1 MDKSSQFRTIHPR
14 KHLSF
19 LDSLMNLLILRWGR
33 VGGAKF
39 APILWIIL
47 LSLSLVGFPIL
58 SHALNV
64 NDVPNPRKESNG
76 WVTDMANILSQSTE
90 TLLNEMISQLE
101 ADTGAEIAVVTVST
115 TAPAPSPKAFTT
127 ELFNHWGIGKKGVN
141 NGVLFLTS
149 IGDRRVEIETVS
161 GVKQIISDEQVD
173 NLINTEIIPQFHEN
187 NWDSGVFIGTQAL
200 VNLLAENPPDTS
212 KYNQIKIMLF
222 LLGMCLLLG
231 FGIFFLFG
239 SNNPNLRNYTNSD
252 DSIDDDIDDV
262 IIKNGGD
269 YDMRDFGGGNSHG
282 GSIGGDF

>member
-14 KHLSF
+14 KHLRF

-47 LSLSLVGFPIL
+47 LSLSLVCFPIL

-127 ELFNHWGIGKKGVN
+127 
-141 NGVLFLTS
+141 
-149 IGDRRVEIETVS
+149 
-161 GVKQIISDEQVD
+161 
-173 NLINTEIIPQFHEN
+173 
-187 NWDSGVFIGTQAL
+187 
-200 VNLLAENPPDTS
+200 
-212 KYNQIKIMLF
+212 
-222 LLGMCLLLG
+222 
-231 FGIFFLFG
+231 
-239 SNNPNLRNYTNSD
+239 
-252 DSIDDDIDDV
+252 
-262 IIKNGGD
+262 
-269 YDMRDFGGGNSHG
+269 
-282 GSIGGDF
+282 

>member
-14 KHLSF
+14 KHLRF

-127 ELFNHWGIGKKGVN
+127 
-141 NGVLFLTS
+141 
-149 IGDRRVEIETVS
+149 
-161 GVKQIISDEQVD
+161 
-173 NLINTEIIPQFHEN
+173 
-187 NWDSGVFIGTQAL
+187 
-200 VNLLAENPPDTS
+200 
-212 KYNQIKIMLF
+212 
-222 LLGMCLLLG
+222 
-231 FGIFFLFG
+231 
-239 SNNPNLRNYTNSD
+239 
-252 DSIDDDIDDV
+252 
-262 IIKNGGD
+262 
-269 YDMRDFGGGNSHG
+269 
-282 GSIGGDF
+282 